1 MEEHQCWHRISGW
14 KAAPEQRSI
23 EPPSAQR
30 LRYRGWTVPGVLF
43 HGTLAFATLPSLGLR
58 RKARSSGSAP
68 GAVGAR
74 QPGQGEQSGA
84 GGGEERPG
92 RAQRTWGRAGR
103 GPLPSSLS
111 GAGGEPQTK
120 SRGRSR
126 AGTGARRG
134 RPGGGDAA
142 GAAARG
148 TGEPSPGA
156 GRRSLGL
163 RSPGTKG
170 SCCPRTA
177 PWPGLPGTMAGC
189 EPRRA
194 RALLLLLPL
203 ALCSLSAAQPRQ
215 RQ

>member
-1 MEEHQCWHRISGW
+1 MEEHQSWHGFRVG
-14 KAAPEQRSI
+14 KQRSVQ
-23 EPPSAQR
+23 SLRLSQR
-30 LRYRGWTVPGVLF
+30 DRTAPVPWD
-43 HGTLAFATLPSLGLR
+43 LAF
-58 RKARSSGSAP
+58 RSSP
-68 GAVGAR
+68 IRGA
-74 QPGQGEQSGA
+74 QQQGEELQQGRPEVRSG
-84 GGGEERPG
+84 RG
-92 RAQRTWGRAGR
+92 RAQRTWGRAGLRAGR
-103 GPLPSSLS
+103 GPFPSPPPRCALS
-111 GAGGEPQTK
+111 GASGEPQTK
-120 SRGRSR
+120 SRGR

-170 SCCPRTA
+170 SCWPRRA
-177 PWPGLPGTMAGC
+177 PWPGLPSTMSGC

-194 RALLLLLPL
+194 RALLLL